1 MRTCTI
7 LALALTLA
15 GLSGQPAKTAS
26 EQADELEQKAQAAA
40 KAGDH
45 KVRIAADLELL
56 HLLNGS
62 PIVVEALARAYAGSG
77 DAQGALVELNKFAD
91 LGQTDEALL
100 GGSDQ
105 RYSTIQTLPDF
116 KKVLERLSANQA
128 PVSLSSMAFVLPDAD
143 LLPEDIDYD
152 ADSRSFL
159 VTSILKRK
167 IIRVQAGGSATDFA
181 VSPDGWPMVA
191 IKIDNVRRRVWATE
205 VAFDGLALAPAT
217 AWGQSAVLC
226 FDLLTG
232 KLVQRVAGP
241 MHSSLG
247 DMILARDGD
256 PIVSDGDKGILYRV
270 SNGRMLEINKMDFI
284 SPQTPTRTPSGE
296 QLFVPDY
303 VRGIARFDLKTGHVS
318 WLNREGADKV
328 ATNGIDGLYSY
339 GHSLIATQNGS
350 SPERVVLFALDST
363 QTHITSAR
371 VIEQAASPGCDPT
384 HGVIVGDNFVYIAN
398 SGWANLDEHGKLK
411 NGMKFTKAVVMS
423 YKLP

>member
-1 MRTCTI
+1 MRTCAI

-15 GLSGQPAKTAS
+15 GLPGQPAKTAS

-45 KVRIAADLELL
+45 SVRIAADLELF

-62 PIVVEALARAYAGSG
+62 PIVVEAIARAYASSG
-77 DAQGALVELNKFAD
+77 DAQSALAELNKFAD

-105 RYSTIQTLPDF
+105 RYSKIQTLPDF

-128 PVSLSSMAFVLPDAD
+128 PVSLSSVAFVLPDAD

-152 ADSRSFL
+152 ADSRNFL

-191 IKIDNVRRRVWATE
+191 IKIDNARRRVWATE

-247 DMILARDGD
+247 DMILTRDGD

-270 SNGRMLEINKMDFI
+270 SNGRMQEINKMDFI
-284 SPQTPTRTPSGE
+284 SPQTPTRTRLGE

-318 WLNREGADKV
+318 WLNRDGADRV

-339 GHSLIATQNGS
+339 GHYLIATQNGS

-363 QTHITSAR
+363 QTHITSAK
-371 VIEQAASPGCDPT
+371 VIEQVASPGCDPT
-384 HGVIVGDNFVYIAN
+384 HGVIVGDNFFYIAN

-411 NGMKFTKAVVMS
+411 DGMKFTKATVMS